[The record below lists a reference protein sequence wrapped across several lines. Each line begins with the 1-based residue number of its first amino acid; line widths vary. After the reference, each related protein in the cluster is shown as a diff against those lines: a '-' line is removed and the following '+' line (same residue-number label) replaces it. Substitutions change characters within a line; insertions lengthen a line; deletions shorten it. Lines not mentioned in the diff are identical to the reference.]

1 MQKLEDQVSE
11 VSQLNRKD
19 CPLQVCIKKCSSEFG
34 DRENGNFSYSLRQ
47 LIYPT
52 SRKANL
58 YQNAVTPNIE
68 LLSEG

>member
-19 CPLQVCIKKCSSEFG
+19 YPLQVCIKKCSSEFS
-34 DRENGNFSYSLRQ
+34 DRENDNFSYSLRQ

>member
-11 VSQLNRKD
+11 ISQLNRKD
-19 CPLQVCIKKCSSEFG
+19 CPLQVCIKKCNSEFR
-34 DRENGNFSYSLRQ
+34 DRENGNLSHLLRQ

-68 LLSEG
+68 LFSKG

>member
-47 LIYPT
+47 LTYPT

>member
-34 DRENGNFSYSLRQ
+34 GRENGNFSYSLRQ

>member
-52 SRKANL
+52 SRKPNL